1 MPGWHSGEIC
11 HVRQGRNRERVVG
24 LSAKGV
30 SPFDPSM
37 DSGSR
42 AVSRDRLT
50 VLSIAEGR
58 TTSAED
64 QNDLSAELV
73 EGFVKM
79 WVRELDAPRLE

>member
-1 MPGWHSGEIC
+1 MPRWHSGEMC

-30 SPFDPSM
+30 SPFD
-37 DSGSR
+37 
-42 AVSRDRLT
+42 RLT

-64 QNDLSAELV
+64 QNDLSADSV
-73 EGFVKM
+73 EGFVKI